1 MRIPRFRTL
10 TGLTRIP
17 AIIAGGLAITRRG
30 GWKAAAARLGAV
42 ALLAG
47 GLTAATGSAAQ
58 ARALHCGDVITANTK
73 LTSDLVNC
81 PDTGIVIGADNITLD
96 LNGHI
101 IDGDGIPPA
110 SCPPATLCDVGVDNS
125 TGHSHVTITGGTIRQ
140 FDLGVGVAGGSGA
153 AAADH
158 IHHLAIAH
166 TTSVAIVAIDTTRT
180 VIDHNAI
187 RDPGTS
193 AVVVL
198 GSAQARVASNMG
210 TGATGYAMF
219 LPDDS
224 NSRIVHNRLT
234 ASKHGFAIGG
244 SHNLVRSNV
253 VTNSGGSIDIFDG
266 ATATRVE
273 FNRLSRVGDGIPVAA
288 ASSTLIAHNVV
299 DSTGRNDTIGVGIAL
314 DGSVDSTVKRNII
327 HTNSPRPAPG
337 IFVGQGEAPTPPRNN
352 RVIRNVTT
360 SKNFDGIFVDP
371 NAVATLLLRNLAV
384 HSGHD
389 GIGVLAPGTTLTRN
403 TANHNHDLGISAVAG
418 VIDGGGNQAAGN
430 GNPAQC
436 TNISCR

>member
-1 MRIPRFRTL
+1 MRIPRCRTL
-10 TGLTRIP
+10 TGLIRSP

-47 GLTAATGSAAQ
+47 GLTVATGGVAQ
-58 ARALHCGDVITANTK
+58 ASVVHCGEVITANTK

-81 PDTGIVIGADNITLD
+81 PDNGIVIGADNITLD
-96 LNGHI
+96 LNGHVI
-101 IDGDGIPPA
+101 GGDGTPVP
-110 SCPPATLCDVGVDNS
+110 SCPDDAVCDTGVDNS
-125 TGHSHVTITGGTIRQ
+125 AGHSHVTIKGGTIRQ
-140 FDLGVGVAGGSGA
+140 FDTGVFVAGVGNVG
-153 AAADH
+153 DH
-158 IHHLAIAH
+158 IRHLAVSH
-166 TTSVAIVAIDTTRT
+166 TTSLGIVVFDSTRI
-180 VIDHNAI
+180 VIDHNVV
-187 RDPGTS
+187 RDPGVV
-193 AVVVL
+193 AVAVI
-198 GSAQARVASNMG
+198 GSAKALVASNVGAG
-210 TGATGYAMF
+210 TTGYAMV
-219 LPDDS
+219 LTDDS

-244 SHNLVRSNV
+244 SHNLVGGNV

-266 ATATRVE
+266 ATSTRVE
-273 FNRLSRVGDGIPVAA
+273 FNRLSRVGDGILVAV
-288 ASSTLIAHNVV
+288 ASGTLIAHNVV

-337 IFVGQGEAPTPPRNN
+337 IFVGQGEAPTPPKNN

-384 HSGHD
+384 HSGDD
-389 GIGVLAPGTTLTRN
+389 GIGVLAPGTTVTRN
-403 TANHNHDLGISAVAG
+403 TANHNHDLGISAVAD